1 MNKLK
6 KDNVLNFP
14 SKMTEIER
22 EVEAIVF
29 AAAEPLSIETIETKI
44 SKNTDVLKILQKLQ
58 TFYTNRG
65 INLVCISNKWS
76 FRTAQNLSSLMSQQ
90 KTVEKKLSKAAIE
103 TLAIIVYHQPVTR
116 AEIEEIRGVAFGTN
130 TLEILMELNWV
141 KPQGRKDIPGKPI
154 QYGTTDD
161 FLSHFNLQKLSDLPT
176 VDELGTAGLIDT
188 SSVDASIFG
197 TGKFYKEKQ
206 EDNEAEESVD
216 AVDTAKAELD
226 TLVNN
231 EATLSEE
238 FKEKTAVIFEA
249 AVKSKLSDEIDRLE
263 TQYKEELAE
272 EVSSTKSELV
282 EKVDSYLNYV
292 VENWIKENEIA
303 IENGLR
309 TEIAEGFMDK
319 LKDLFTESY
328 IQVPESKVDLVD
340 ELAEQVEELETKLNE
355 TTQKVIDQSGEIEE
369 MTKDRIINESASDL
383 ADTQVEKL
391 KSLVN
396 DLDFENEEKFKEK
409 VDTIK
414 EAHFSQETGSSD
426 ESPMI
431 EEDGHDEVM
440 ETSPNMERYV
450 STLKKTVSKN

>member
-29 AAAEPLSIETIETKI
+29 AAADPLSIETIEAKI

-206 EDNEAEESVD
+206 ED
-216 AVDTAKAELD
+216 K
-226 TLVNN
+226 
-231 EATLSEE
+231 
-238 FKEKTAVIFEA
+238 
-249 AVKSKLSDEIDRLE
+249 
-263 TQYKEELAE
+263 
-272 EVSSTKSELV
+272 
-282 EKVDSYLNYV
+282 
-292 VENWIKENEIA
+292 KENIYSD
-303 IENGLR
+303 I
-309 TEIAEGFMDK
+309 
-319 LKDLFTESY
+319 
-328 IQVPESKVDLVD
+328 D
-340 ELAEQVEELETKLNE
+340 EMLN
-355 TTQKVIDQSGEIEE
+355 
-369 MTKDRIINESASDL
+369 
-383 ADTQVEKL
+383 
-391 KSLVN
+391 
-396 DLDFENEEKFKEK
+396 
-409 VDTIK
+409 
-414 EAHFSQETGSSD
+414 
-426 ESPMI
+426 
-431 EEDGHDEVM
+431 
-440 ETSPNMERYV
+440 
-450 STLKKTVSKN
+450 STLKPESEE

>member
-44 SKNTDVLKILQKLQ
+44 SKNTDVSKILQKLQ

-206 EDNEAEESVD
+206 ED
-216 AVDTAKAELD
+216 K
-226 TLVNN
+226 
-231 EATLSEE
+231 
-238 FKEKTAVIFEA
+238 
-249 AVKSKLSDEIDRLE
+249 
-263 TQYKEELAE
+263 
-272 EVSSTKSELV
+272 
-282 EKVDSYLNYV
+282 
-292 VENWIKENEIA
+292 KENIYSD
-303 IENGLR
+303 I
-309 TEIAEGFMDK
+309 
-319 LKDLFTESY
+319 
-328 IQVPESKVDLVD
+328 D
-340 ELAEQVEELETKLNE
+340 EMLN
-355 TTQKVIDQSGEIEE
+355 
-369 MTKDRIINESASDL
+369 
-383 ADTQVEKL
+383 
-391 KSLVN
+391 
-396 DLDFENEEKFKEK
+396 
-409 VDTIK
+409 
-414 EAHFSQETGSSD
+414 
-426 ESPMI
+426 
-431 EEDGHDEVM
+431 
-440 ETSPNMERYV
+440 
-450 STLKKTVSKN
+450 STLKPESDE